1 MWKCLCS
8 AERVLMVNTSE
19 HSGSGSSWAVTCCG
33 CCLRKAE
40 GEIAFTRGKDWIFWE
55 LGWAAFVCGFFSP
68 ETPQLI
74 LLVSLSLLSSN
85 STLWFFA
92 LSGLAWCFLML
103 NVGFQFAPSFFTE
116 HGVDARPVG
125 LGGLSL
131 YETETES
138 EVVLGWCT
146 YVPKITSG
154 L

>member
-8 AERVLMVNTSE
+8 AQRVLMVNMSE

-40 GEIAFTRGKDWIFWE
+40 GEIAFTRGTHCIFWE
-55 LGWAAFVCGFFSP
+55 LGWAAFVCVWVFFSWNP
-68 ETPQLI
+68 TAYLACFSVSPFPKLDFVI
-74 LLVSLSLLSSN
+74 LCSFWLGLMFSHVKCWVSVCTNLHR
-85 STLWFFA
+85 TWH
-92 LSGLAWCFLML
+92 WCK
-103 NVGFQFAPSFFTE
+103 TYW
-116 HGVDARPVG
+116 
-125 LGGLSL
+125 LGGFSL

-138 EVVLGWCT
+138 EVVLDWCT